1 MQQPSRT
8 NSLGGNFYALV
19 IVDDFYRF
27 TLTLFLACKND
38 SDLALKILDKVLENE
53 KNSII
58 VFIQSYH
65 WRDFQNEKFE
75 SFCEK
80 HGIKHNFSTPKTP
93 QQNEMVER
101 KNKSLEELARSMLN
115 ENLLSKYFWADAVNI
130 TNYALSNKREIVS
143 INGFEG

>member
-65 WRDFQNEKFE
+65 
-75 SFCEK
+75 
-80 HGIKHNFSTPKTP
+80 
-93 QQNEMVER
+93 
-101 KNKSLEELARSMLN
+101 
-115 ENLLSKYFWADAVNI
+115 
-130 TNYALSNKREIVS
+130 
-143 INGFEG
+143 